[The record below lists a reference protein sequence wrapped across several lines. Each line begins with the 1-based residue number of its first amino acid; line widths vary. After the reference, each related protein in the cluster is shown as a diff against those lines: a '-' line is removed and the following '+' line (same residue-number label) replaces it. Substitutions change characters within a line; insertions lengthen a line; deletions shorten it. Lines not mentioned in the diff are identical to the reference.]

1 MDRKGIIINEDLSLT
16 NIPLKALDYM
26 IGNRSALEWLV
37 EQYRVRKVISA
48 GGEDDPNQQ
57 TDPAYI
63 IRLIG
68 QITTVSIESQ
78 KIINSMS
85 GSNEI

>member
-1 MDRKGIIINEDLSLT
+1 M
-16 NIPLKALDYM
+16 KAFEYM
-26 IGNRSALEWLV
+26 IGNRSALEWII
-37 EQYRVRKVISA
+37 EQYRIRNVAAA
-48 GGEDDPNQQ
+48 GGEDDPNLPS
-57 TDPAYI
+57 DPAYI

-78 KIINSMS
+78 KIINSMP

>member
-1 MDRKGIIINEDLSLT
+1 VT
-16 NIPLKALDYM
+16 
-26 IGNRSALEWLV
+26 
-37 EQYRVRKVISA
+37 A
-48 GGEDDPNQQ
+48 GRDDDPNEL

-68 QITTVSIESQ
+68 QIITVSIESQ

-85 GSNEI
+85 GMRNI